1 MGKYQVTVDAPK
13 NFKVMEFDNF
23 NTAVKIAVKYKE
35 YAFARGLHWTISFF
49 TDKHLD
55 AQITT

>member
-1 MGKYQVTVDAPK
+1 MKKYTVTIDTPK
-13 NFKVMEFDNF
+13 NFKLLEFEDF
-23 NTAVKIAVKYKE
+23 NNAVKMAVKYKE
-35 YAFARGLHWTISFF
+35 YAFNNGLHWTISFF

>member
-1 MGKYQVTVDAPK
+1 MKKYQVTVDAER
-13 NFKVMEFDNF
+13 NFKVMEFDDYN
-23 NTAVKIAVKYKE
+23 AACKIAVKYKE
-35 YAFARGLHWTISFF
+35 YAFANGFHWTISFF

>member
-1 MGKYQVTVDAPK
+1 MKKYQVTIDTPK
-13 NFKVMEFDNF
+13 TFKVMEFEDYN
-23 NTAVKIAVKYKE
+23 AACKIAIKYKE
-35 YAFARGLHWTISFF
+35 YARNNGFHWTISFF